1 MLKLGDFG
9 SASHVAENEITP
21 YLVSRFYR
29 SPEISKQTLEPEFL
43 ISSILTINCT
53 THVFSHAVLGMPYD
67 YGVDVWSLACTIY
80 ELYTGK
86 ILFPGNSNNQVTVL

>member
-9 SASHVAENEITP
+9 SASHANENEVTP

-29 SPEISKQTLEPEFL
+29 SPEI
-43 ISSILTINCT
+43 ILGI
-53 THVFSHAVLGMPYD
+53 PYD
-67 YGVDVWSLACTIY
+67 YGVDIWSTACTIY

-86 ILFPGNSNNQVTVL
+86 ILFQGNTNNQVIKVILK